1 MRFAFDGMVIDAPPA
16 RNPGLDDFKYGLTQT
31 VRQTLLWPR

>member
-16 RNPGLDDFKYGLTQT
+16 SGVPGIRYLPMASGPTRT
-31 VRQTLLWPR
+31 GS